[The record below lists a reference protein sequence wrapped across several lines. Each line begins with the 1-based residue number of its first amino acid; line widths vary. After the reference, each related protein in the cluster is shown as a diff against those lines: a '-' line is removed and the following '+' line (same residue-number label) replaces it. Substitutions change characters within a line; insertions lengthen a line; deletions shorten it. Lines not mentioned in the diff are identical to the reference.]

1 MNWLQSPLL
10 RVLRDPRAALAFDLL
25 EWSLLARQASA
36 ADLLG
41 RVSLLLRA
49 APDVAAGVPAPVNRQ
64 LNGAD
69 SVVERQHKAVRWE
82 ARQISQALQP
92 TGVPVLLL
100 KGAAYAMSG
109 APAAL
114 GRTFSDIDILVPKS
128 EIDRVEARLN
138 LEGWLSASRDP
149 YDQRYYRQWMHE
161 LPPLQHIRRGTTLD
175 VHHAILPET
184 ARIKSRPGPLMAQKC
199 AVAGFSNL
207 YVPAPV
213 DLILHSACHL
223 FHEGEWPHGLRD
235 LSDLDLLL
243 RDFGQSADAAHALH
257 ARASELNLLVPLAY
271 ATSCASRVFGTPLP
285 EGLQGRLARRPW
297 MDALF
302 LRAMSTVHASLAPV
316 GAQWARHLLYVRS
329 HWLRMP
335 LHLLVP
341 HLMHQA
347 FARPKDVE

>member
-10 RVLRDPRAALAFDLL
+10 RVLREPRAVLAFAL
-25 EWSLLARQASA
+25 EDWSLLARQASA

-41 RVSLLLRA
+41 RVSRLLRA
-49 APDVAAGVPAPVNRQ
+49 EAELAQAVPEPVARQ

-69 SVVERQHKAVRWE
+69 SVVERQQKAVQWE
-82 ARQISQALQP
+82 ARQIAQALEP

-114 GRTFSDIDILVPKS
+114 GRTFSDIDILVPKAS
-128 EIDRVEARLN
+128 INDVESQLN
-138 LEGWLSASRDP
+138 LNGWLSASRDP

-161 LPPLQHIRRGTTLD
+161 LPPLQHMKRGTTLD

-184 ARIKSRPGPLMAQKC
+184 ARIRSRPEPLLSERRALP
-199 AVAGFSNL
+199 GFANL

-223 FHEGEWPHGLRD
+223 FHEGEWHHGLRD
-235 LSDLDLLL
+235 LSDIDLLL
-243 RDFGQSADAAHALH
+243 RDFGNSEGAANCLS
-257 ARASELNLLVPLAY
+257 ARADELGLDVPLAY
-271 ATSCASRVFGTPLP
+271 AARCCAQVFGTPLSL
-285 EGLQGRLARRPW
+285 GLAERLQRRPW

-302 LRAMSTVHASLAPV
+302 LRAMGTVHRSLAAP
-316 GAQWARHLLYVRS
+316 GAHWARRFLYVRS

-341 HLMHQA
+341 HLLHQA
-347 FARPKDVE
+347 LVRPKNVD

>member
-1 MNWLQSPLL
+1 MMWVQSPLL
-10 RVLRDPRAALAFDLL
+10 RVLRQPRAVLAFGPQ

-41 RVSLLLRA
+41 RVSRLIRA
-49 APDVAAGVPAPVNRQ
+49 EPELAQAVPEPVARQ

-69 SVVERQHKAVRWE
+69 SVVERQHKAVQWE
-82 ARQISQALQP
+82 ARQIAQALEP

-109 APAAL
+109 APASA
-114 GRTFSDIDILVPKS
+114 GRTFSDIDILVPKAEIS
-128 EIDRVEARLN
+128 EVESQLN
-138 LEGWLSASRDP
+138 LNGWLSASRDP

-161 LPPLQHIRRGTTLD
+161 LPPLQHMKRGTTLD

-184 ARIKSRPGPLMAQKC
+184 ARIRSRPEPLLTAKR
-199 AVAGFSNL
+199 ALAGFANL

-223 FHEGEWPHGLRD
+223 FHEGEWAHGLRD

-243 RDFGQSADAAHALH
+243 RAFGDSEQAGEVLH
-257 ARASELNLLVPLAY
+257 ARAEELNLSVPLAY
-271 ATSCASRVFGTPLP
+271 ATRCCAQVFGTPLP
-285 EGLQGRLARRPW
+285 VGLAARLHGRPW
-297 MDALF
+297 MDGMF
-302 LRAMSTVHASLAPV
+302 LRAMGTVHRSLSAP
-316 GAQWARHLLYVRS
+316 GAHLSRRLLYIRS

-341 HLMHQA
+341 HLLHQA
-347 FARPKDVE
+347 LARPKDVE